1 MDNAV
6 KSIISGFIGIMG
18 FLIGD
23 FDGLFK
29 ALLVLIIAD
38 YITGVIVAVV
48 HKKLSS
54 EVGAKGIA
62 KKVLMLIIVAVANVL
77 DVQIIGGGSG
87 LRNITII
94 FYAANE
100 IISLLENTGK
110 LGVPYPPKLLEILEQ
125 LKNDDKDK

>member
-6 KSIISGFIGIMG
+6 KSIISGFIRIMG
-18 FLIGD
+18 FLIGN

-29 ALLVLIIAD
+29 ALLALIIAD

-48 HKKLSS
+48 RKKLSS

>member
-1 MDNAV
+1 MNDIY
-6 KSIISGFIGIMG
+6 KSFISGIIGIMG

-54 EVGAKGIA
+54 EIGAKGIA
-62 KKVLMLIIVAVANVL
+62 KKILMLIIVAVANVL
-77 DVQIIGGGSG
+77 DVQIIGGGAG

-100 IISLLENTGK
+100 VISLLENTGA
-110 LGVPYPPKLLEILEQ
+110 LGVPYPKKLMDVLQQ
-125 LKNDDKDK
+125 LKNKDK

>member
-1 MDNAV
+1 MSNV
-6 KSIISGFIGIMG
+6 LKNIINGISGIAG
-18 FLIGD
+18 FLIGE
-23 FDGLFK
+23 FDGLYK

-48 HKKLSS
+48 KKQLSS

-62 KKVLMLIIVAVANVL
+62 KKILMLIVVAVANVL
-77 DVQIIGGGSG
+77 DVQIIGSGAG

-100 IISLLENTGK
+100 VISLLENTGK
-110 LGVPYPPKLLEILEQ
+110 LGLPYPPKLLDVLEQ
-125 LKNDDKDK
+125 VKNKEK

>member
-1 MDNAV
+1 MNDIY
-6 KSIISGFIGIMG
+6 KSFISGLIGIMG

-38 YITGVIVAVV
+38 YITGLIVAVV
-48 HKKLSS
+48 RKKLSS

-62 KKVLMLIIVAVANVL
+62 KKILMLIIVAVANVL
-77 DVQIIGGGSG
+77 DVQIIGGGAA

-100 IISLLENTGK
+100 VISLLENTGA
-110 LGVPYPPKLLEILEQ
+110 LGVPYPQKLMDVLEQ
-125 LKNDDKDK
+125 LKNKEK

>member
-1 MDNAV
+1 MNNVV
-6 KSIISGFIGIMG
+6 KSIAGGLIGVAG

-29 ALLVLIIAD
+29 ALLVLITAD
-38 YITGVIVAVV
+38 YITGIIVAVA
-48 HKKLSS
+48 KKQLSS

-62 KKVLMLIIVAVANVL
+62 KKILMLIIVAAANVL
-77 DVQIIGGGSG
+77 DVQIIGGGAA

-100 IISLLENTGK
+100 VISLLENTGA
-110 LGVPYPPKLLEILEQ
+110 LGVPYPQKLMDVLMQ
-125 LKNDDKDK
+125 LKNKDK

>member
-1 MDNAV
+1 MSNV
-6 KSIISGFIGIMG
+6 FKNIISGIIGVAG
-18 FLIGD
+18 FLIGE
-23 FDGLFK
+23 FDGLYK

-48 HKKLSS
+48 KKQLSS

-62 KKVLMLIIVAVANVL
+62 KKILMLIVVAVANVL
-77 DVQIIGGGSG
+77 DVQIIGGGAG

-100 IISLLENTGK
+100 VISLLENTGK
-110 LGVPYPPKLLEILEQ
+110 LGLPYPPKLLDVLEQ
-125 LKNDDKDK
+125 IKNKDK

>member
-1 MDNAV
+1 MNDIY
-6 KSIISGFIGIMG
+6 KSFISGIIGIMG

-29 ALLVLIIAD
+29 ALLALIIAD

-54 EVGAKGIA
+54 EIGAKGIA
-62 KKVLMLIIVAVANVL
+62 KKILMLIIVAVANVL
-77 DVQIIGGGSG
+77 DVQIIGGGAA

-100 IISLLENTGK
+100 VISLLENTGA
-110 LGVPYPPKLLEILEQ
+110 LGVPYPKKLMDVLQQ
-125 LKNDDKDK
+125 LKNKDK

>member
-54 EVGAKGIA
+54 EIGAKGIA
-62 KKVLMLIIVAVANVL
+62 KKILMLIIVAVANVL
-77 DVQIIGGGSG
+77 DVQIIGGGAT

-100 IISLLENTGK
+100 VISLLENTGA
-110 LGVPYPPKLLEILEQ
+110 LGVPYPKKLMDVLQQ
-125 LKNDDKDK
+125 LKNKDK

>member
-1 MDNAV
+1 MNDIY
-6 KSIISGFIGIMG
+6 KSFISGIIGIMG

-77 DVQIIGGGSG
+77 DVQIIGGGAA

-100 IISLLENTGK
+100 VISLLENTGA
-110 LGVPYPPKLLEILEQ
+110 LGVPYPKKLMDVLQQ
-125 LKNDDKDK
+125 LKNKDK

>member
-1 MDNAV
+1 MNDIY
-6 KSIISGFIGIMG
+6 KSFISGFIGVMG

-29 ALLVLIIAD
+29 ALLVLIVAD

-48 HKKLSS
+48 RKKLSS
-54 EVGAKGIA
+54 EIGAKGIA
-62 KKVLMLIIVAVANVL
+62 KKILMLIIVAVANVL
-77 DVQIIGGGSG
+77 DVQIIGGGAA

-100 IISLLENTGK
+100 VISLLENTGA
-110 LGVPYPPKLLEILEQ
+110 LGVPYPQKLMDVLEQ
-125 LKNDDKDK
+125 LKNREK

>member
-1 MDNAV
+1 MNDIY
-6 KSIISGFIGIMG
+6 KSFISGFIGIMG

-29 ALLVLIIAD
+29 ALLALIIAD

-54 EVGAKGIA
+54 EIGAKGIA
-62 KKVLMLIIVAVANVL
+62 KKILMLIIVAVANVL
-77 DVQIIGGGSG
+77 DVQIIGGGAA

-100 IISLLENTGK
+100 VISLLENTGA
-110 LGVPYPPKLLEILEQ
+110 LGVPYPKKLLDVLQQ
-125 LKNDDKDK
+125 LKNKDK

>member
-1 MDNAV
+1 MNDV
-6 KSIISGFIGIMG
+6 YKYFVSGLIGVVG

-48 HKKLSS
+48 RRKLSS

-62 KKVLMLIIVAVANVL
+62 KKIIMLIIVAVANVV
-77 DVQIIGGGSG
+77 DVQIIGGGAA

-100 IISLLENTGK
+100 VISLLENTGA
-110 LGVPYPPKLLEILEQ
+110 LGVPYPPKLLDMLEQ
-125 LKNDDKDK
+125 LKNKDK